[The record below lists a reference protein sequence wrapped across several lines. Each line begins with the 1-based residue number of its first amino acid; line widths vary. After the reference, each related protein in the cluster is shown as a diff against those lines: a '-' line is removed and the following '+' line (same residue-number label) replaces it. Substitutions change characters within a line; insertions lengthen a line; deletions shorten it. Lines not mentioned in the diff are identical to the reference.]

1 MKSVLLIMN
10 NFAPENNCAAIPNT
24 KLAKYLVREGVD
36 VTLVTRTLV
45 PEMSLDESLLPEEAN
60 SMRIIR
66 VDYSKLFS
74 GTLQASRNKLTETGA
89 KQKMKEET
97 RRGRAFLVSLMKET
111 YFELRSRD
119 WCSSVMK
126 VLRKEFKKDQFDCV
140 YSTYPDASCHL
151 IARELVKMGVA
162 QKWVADFRDPMYYEY
177 HDSFANEYK
186 HKSQIAFEKAAD
198 HVTIVSEGAL
208 SKFLFDGVA
217 PEKIKYIPNG
227 YDPEDLDMERSADC
241 ADPGILH
248 IFYAGSLYWGK
259 RDFSVIF
266 KAMSELAAEGYLD
279 KEKILVEY
287 AGREWH
293 VLEAFT
299 KKYGMESCCKNY
311 GFITRQQV
319 IEIMSRTDCT
329 VVATHN
335 TKTDQGVVT
344 GKVFELLMAGK
355 PIIAVVNGDLP
366 DSELG
371 KIVRECEA
379 GIVYEQAAHE
389 TDYTALKQWLKE
401 RYQEKMASGKLKST
415 LNEAEREK
423 YSYKNIA
430 HQLFTLM
437 AE

>member
-1 MKSVLLIMN
+1 MKSVLLITD

-24 KLAKYLVREGVD
+24 KLAKYLVREGAD
-36 VTLVTRTLV
+36 VTLVTRTLA

-74 GTLQASRNKLTETGA
+74 GTIQASRNKLTETGV

-111 YFELRSRD
+111 YFELRSWD
-119 WCSSVMK
+119 WYRSVMN
-126 VLRKEFKKDQFDCV
+126 VLRKTFDKEQFDCV

-151 IARELVKMGVA
+151 IARELVKMGIA
-162 QKWVADFRDPMYYEY
+162 KKWIADFRDPMYYEY
-177 HDSFANEYK
+177 HDSFANAYK
-186 HKSQIAFEKAAD
+186 HRAQIKFEQAAD
-198 HVTIVSEGAL
+198 HITIVSEGAL
-208 SKFLFDGVA
+208 TKFLCEGIA
-217 PEKIKYIPNG
+217 QEKITYIPNG
-227 YDPEDLDMERSADC
+227 YDPEDLDVEASGDC
-241 ADPGILH
+241 ADPGVLH
-248 IFYAGSLYWGK
+248 IFYAGSMYWGK

-266 KAMSELAAEGYLD
+266 RAMSELADEGYLE

-293 VLEAFT
+293 VMEAFA
-299 KKYGMESCCKNY
+299 KQYGMESCCRNH
-311 GFITRQQV
+311 GFITRHQV
-319 IEIMSRTDCT
+319 MDIMSRTDCT

-344 GKVFELLMAGK
+344 GKVFELLMVGK

-371 KIVRECEA
+371 QIVRRCEA

-389 TDYTALKQWLKE
+389 TDYPALKQWLKA
-401 RYQEKMASGKLKST
+401 RYQEKMTSGKLKST

-430 HQLFTLM
+430 HQLYKLM
-437 AE
+437 AD